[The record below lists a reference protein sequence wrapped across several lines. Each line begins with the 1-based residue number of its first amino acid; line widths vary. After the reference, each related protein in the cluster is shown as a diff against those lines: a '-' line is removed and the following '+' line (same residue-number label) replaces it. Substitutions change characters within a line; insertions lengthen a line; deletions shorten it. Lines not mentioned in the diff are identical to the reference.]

1 MPNIREIRSRVRS
14 IKSTE
19 QITKAMEM
27 VAAAKVRRAQE
38 KVLAVRPY
46 ADRLQGIFREL
57 VDNLPPEH
65 ESPLLVERPVRK
77 VGLVVMSSDKGL
89 AGSYHVNIVRLALAR
104 AAEWERKGAE
114 VGFFAVGSKG
124 IQLLKRSGLSLIAAY
139 QGFGAIPSAA
149 EARGLAADLVDKFEK
164 GEVDRIEI
172 LYTRFHSLMRY
183 QPTVADFLPAS
194 LGEKGAAKKEDEKDP
209 SRQHLFEPSAGFVF
223 DRLVPKQLETEIYR
237 SLLESAASEQAA
249 RMTAMGSASKNAKEM
264 IRTLSILYNK
274 ARQASITREILEVV
288 GGAEALKG

>member
-38 KVLAVRPY
+38 RVLAVRPY
-46 ADRLQGIFREL
+46 AEKLQGIFREL
-57 VDNLPPEH
+57 VGNLPPDY

-104 AAEWERKGAE
+104 AAEWERRGVE

-124 IQLLKRSGLSLIAAY
+124 IQLLKRSGPSLFAAY

-172 LYTRFHSLMRY
+172 LYTRFHSLVRY

-194 LGEKGAAKKEDEKDP
+194 IIEEGEARKEE
-209 SRQHLFEPSAGFVF
+209 SGQHLFEPSAGFVF